1 MSKFLF
7 EILSEEIPSSLQS
20 QAQKDIKALF
30 QQGLLDREIKYYSI
44 NVYSTPRRLTI
55 LVDGFADQIADRVEE
70 KKGPK
75 VDANPQ
81 AIEGFLKTYELSLE
95 DCTIQNTPKGDF
107 YFYTQT
113 IKGGAVKDIMVDVIV
128 DVLQKMKFKK
138 SMVWNES
145 GVAWARPIRGLLAY
159 FGESL
164 LSFSFAGINS
174 SNITLG
180 HRFLSHGDIVVSS
193 IENYF
198 EQLKNNF
205 VVLDAQIRKQII
217 LEKVQEISKKYNVDY
232 YQNDALIEEICYLVE
247 YPEILVAEIPEK
259 YMFLPKE
266 LLIQI
271 IVKNQRYINLINKDG
286 SLYNKYIIVS
296 NLKASDGGETI
307 VAGNNKVLQARLEDG
322 LFFYKADLQSTLLE
336 KSKKLHDISFFEGL
350 GSIAD
355 KTQRVKELF
364 KTIFKEDQSDLC
376 DIYKSDLCS
385 QSVIE
390 VPELQGVM
398 GYYYAKVEGVS
409 EEIALAIKNQYK
421 PQGPSDSLPEN
432 LLGARLAFL
441 DKLDTLIGFFSIG
454 KKPTGSK
461 DPFALRRSAIGI
473 IRIIEEFHIEVDLSN
488 YISAELKE
496 FLAERLEVYLSTT
509 STTYSNDIVK
519 GAFKEVGMLNIL
531 KMINIATYMKEKIDS
546 PEGQLV
552 IALEK
557 RISNIL
563 KSQTIVNT
571 EIKESLLKSPLEVTL
586 FKLYKE
592 LPDNNNL
599 DDAQKIKNLSKL
611 KEPLDAFLDNVQIN
625 MSETP
630 EIKNNRIQLL
640 NLILNLC
647 KNVFQG

>member
-322 LFFYKADLQSTLLE
+322 LFFYKADLKSTLLE

-350 GSIAD
+350 GSIYD
-355 KTQRVKELF
+355 KTQRVKDLF
-364 KTIFKEDQSDLC
+364 NTIFKEDQSELC

-432 LLGARLAFL
+432 LLGAKLAFL

-473 IRIIEEFHIEVDLSN
+473 IRIIEEFHIDVDLSN
-488 YISAELKE
+488 YISTELRE

-509 STTYSNDIVK
+509 YSNDVVK
-519 GAFKEVGMLNIL
+519 KVITTPHLITFFNIIDIISEVYWIDSRL
-531 KMINIATYMKEKIDS
+531 KS
-546 PEGQLV
+546 PEGQLA
-552 IALEK
+552 IALKK
-557 RISNIL
+557 RVENIL
-563 KSQTIVNT
+563 KSQKVI
-571 EIKESLLKSPLEVTL
+571 EFQFQESLLNDKLEL
-586 FKLYKE
+586 ALYRLYLEISNAEVKVLLEAIKE
-592 LPDNNNL
+592 
-599 DDAQKIKNLSKL
+599 ISKL

-640 NLILNLC
+640 RLILDLC
-647 KNVFQG
+647 NKVF